1 MQRPVRD
8 VMRRAFIQVAP
19 DEGLEAVY
27 RLMAMARV
35 RELPV
40 VEGGQV
46 AGMVSHLD
54 LARAS
59 LKCARRRDRAGLSGP
74 IAPFVRPVEPLSPD
88 ATLQHAARRMLDDRR
103 PCLPAVELT
112 LGGGLPRIVGLL
124 VEGDLLRI
132 AYSQGAERA

>member
-1 MQRPVRD
+1 MPHTVCE

-40 VEGGQV
+40 VNGGRL
-46 AGMVSHLD
+46 AGMISHGD
-54 LARAS
+54 LVRAA
-59 LKCARRRDRAGLSGP
+59 LECVRRAGRAGLSDP
-74 IAPFVRPVEPLSPD
+74 ITPLVRSVEPLSPD
-88 ATLQHAARRMLDDRR
+88 ATLQEAARRMLADQR
-103 PCLPAVELT
+103 PCLPAAESDG
-112 LGGGLPRIVGLL
+112 GGGLPRIVGLL

-132 AYSQGAERA
+132 AYSARV